1 MKLEILLGKSKSG
14 KSRYIYN
21 KIKEDIENGKEDILF
36 VPSQMRAITEEEFMD
51 ILNLNGVIGV
61 NITTISSFVMS
72 CLRDFN
78 LNFESSKLSKID
90 KKIMLAKT
98 IMENKDLLNLF
109 KKVSQK
115 QGFLESMY
123 IYMDLFKKED
133 VCVDEIKSLSLND
146 KILEN
151 KLKEVAIIYEKY
163 SQNIA
168 DKFVGNVD
176 EIRLFAEQII
186 DKIDLKGKN
195 IFFDGYNNFTRLEYI
210 FLESLLKS
218 GANITISLNTDITS
232 FTDIKMDEGSDIFEV
247 SNITYQKIL
256 KLCNKC
262 NIGVENNLFL
272 NNYSKSKSGIKYLAE
287 NIFEVENKEKIK
299 LKDNE
304 IKIYLKKDIYDE
316 IRYIAKDISEKI
328 REGARY
334 NDFVIYTTDTLA
346 YESVVKRIFYEYDI
360 PYYIDT
366 KVNLKKSKL
375 VEYIQKLLKLCSAEM
390 TYESVINILKLGL
403 NDIENQEISI
413 LENYV
418 KEFNLS
424 KKSINKKLS
433 YNSENSR
440 RNNYDLELLESIRNK
455 ILDTFRCCILIKNAE
470 TSKDIITYIY
480 NHLMEKKVFLNYSNL
495 LEKIEIS
502 GGNIF
507 FENQVW
513 DKLCEIFK
521 SIDKVYY
528 NEKINII
535 TFINIFETVLADVY
549 IKSIPPTLDN
559 VDIIDINVSKILP
572 TKYVYFVG
580 VNENVFP
587 KNVNEDIFF
596 SDFELEKLKNKNIE
610 FKETTISKINMQRY
624 NIYEAISNCL
634 ENLSISF
641 LSSDMSGKALRPSS
655 IITLVCNL
663 IDLEIVG
670 DITESNNEDIDIYS
684 KDSIFENL
692 VETITQNNEENEKD
706 IACFE
711 IFESEPKYNE
721 VLEYIKND
729 ENLKKETL
737 EMLYGNELVTS
748 VSKLELF
755 KKCPFSY
762 FLKYSLNINKSEEY
776 EITSLDT
783 GTFMHD
789 VLEKFS
795 KYLFKN
801 NIPYYTVIDV
811 EKESIKEEYLD
822 LLYKV
827 IEEELDRVL
836 KKHKENIKFAILKQ
850 KLVNTMKNVIYII
863 AKSFKDSDFE
873 PFGYEIEFK
882 DNTMFLPIEIK
893 VNDEYKMKLI
903 GKIDRVDVLK
913 TDDTTYVRVVDY
925 KSSGRT
931 LNLDEVKEGISLQL
945 VSYLTAFLENLEQ
958 NNKKINEDEKEK
970 SVIPAACV
978 YFNLS
983 DRLIN
988 LSEYRDS
995 DDKIKEEII
1004 KNLRLKGLFL
1014 KDVDI
1019 LEKMDKN
1026 LDDKTSRI
1034 IDVSKSSLS
1043 RGSKKV
1049 LEKDEFLNL
1058 SLEIKDVLK
1067 EIGDEILKGTVRIKP
1082 NKKCDFCKYCDYM
1095 SICRKSSK
1103 V

>member
-98 IMENKDLLNLF
+98 IMENKNLLNLF

-663 IDLEIVG
+663 IDLDIVG

>member
-559 VDIIDINVSKILP
+559 VKIIDINVSKILP

>member
-98 IMENKDLLNLF
+98 IMENKNLLNLF

-663 IDLEIVG
+663 IDLDIVG

-970 SVIPAACV
+970 SVVPAACV

>member
-98 IMENKDLLNLF
+98 IMENKNLLNLF

-424 KKSINKKLS
+424 KKNINKKLS

-440 RNNYDLELLESIRNK
+440 GNNYDLELLESIRNK

-663 IDLEIVG
+663 IDLDIVG

-970 SVIPAACV
+970 SVVPAACV